1 MSKIVVILD
10 ETPASQRLGVAMLRS
25 IGEIVESVQF
35 TTVAELPAVASAKAI
50 YCPMTLDLPPTFEF
64 WGQSIGRSC
73 QEIDRLRDLA
83 ATTTGVEVGDGGN
96 LWLPIIWTAQD
107 SIYGEIIG
115 TSGDDDYRQSID
127 LEASERQQ
135 LDRFSYQLLT
145 QLTAPAATYLLQFS
159 QAERGIIFDRLFPFP
174 AIPALASIGVGQL
187 DLFDC
192 HWRCITGQSIDRQCV
207 DKAELGS
214 DILTKY
220 LT

>member
-35 TTVAELPAVASAKAI
+35 TTVAELPAVASTKAI

-64 WGQSIGRSC
+64 WGQSIGRCC
-73 QEIDRLRDLA
+73 QEIDRLRNLA
-83 ATTTGVEVGDGGN
+83 ATTTGIKVGDGGN

-115 TSGDDDYRQSID
+115 KNGDDYQQPID
-127 LEASERQQ
+127 LEDIDLLQPLHQ
-135 LDRFSYQLLT
+135 FSCQLLT
-145 QLTAPAATYLLQFS
+145 QLTAPPATYLLQFS

-174 AIPALASIGVGQL
+174 ALPALASIGVQQP

-192 HWRCITGQSIDRQCV
+192 HWRCITGQSIVNVPQSR
-207 DKAELGS
+207 
-214 DILTKY
+214 
-220 LT
+220 

>member
-83 ATTTGVEVGDGGN
+83 ATTTGVAVGDGGN
-96 LWLPIIWTAQD
+96 LWLPIIWTVQD
-107 SIYGEIIG
+107 PIYREIIG
-115 TSGDDDYRQSID
+115 RSGDDYRQPID
-127 LEASERQQ
+127 LEASERQR
-135 LDRFSYQLLT
+135 LDRFGYQLLT
-145 QLTAPAATYLLQFS
+145 QLTAPPATYLIQFS
-159 QAERGIIFDRLFPFP
+159 QSERGIIFDRLFPFP

-192 HWRCITGQSIDRQCV
+192 HWRCITGRSIERQCV

-220 LT
+220 LI

>member
-73 QEIDRLRDLA
+73 QEIDRLRQLA
-83 ATTTGVEVGDGGN
+83 ATKTGVKVGGDGN

-107 SIYGEIIG
+107 PIYGEIIG
-115 TSGDDDYRQSID
+115 KSGDDYRQPID
-127 LEASERQQ
+127 LEEIERQPLHQ
-135 LDRFSYQLLT
+135 LSCKLLT
-145 QLTAPAATYLLQFS
+145 QLS
-159 QAERGIIFDRLFPFP
+159 
-174 AIPALASIGVGQL
+174 
-187 DLFDC
+187 
-192 HWRCITGQSIDRQCV
+192 
-207 DKAELGS
+207 
-214 DILTKY
+214 
-220 LT
+220 

>member
-64 WGQSIGRSC
+64 WGRSIGRSC

-83 ATTTGVEVGDGGN
+83 ATTTGVSVGDGGN
-96 LWLPIIWTAQD
+96 LWLPIIWTVQD
-107 SIYGEIIG
+107 PIYGKIIDR
-115 TSGDDDYRQSID
+115 SGDDYQQPID
-127 LEASERQQ
+127 LEASDRQLLHQ
-135 LDRFSYQLLT
+135 FSCQLLT
-145 QLTAPAATYLLQFS
+145 QLTAPPATYLLQFS

-174 AIPALASIGVGQL
+174 AIPTLASIGVGQL

-220 LT
+220 LI